1 MGLECPELTL
11 RQAEGTSWGSRIR
24 ILPPLGVPEAPVG
37 SLAVRQE
44 VAQVGPPCQTSPS
57 HQPGQSKNFDSPS
70 SEGTWPA
77 FRECLPV
84 P

>member
-1 MGLECPELTL
+1 MGLECPELML
-11 RQAEGTSWGSRIR
+11 HQAEGTSWGSRSR
-24 ILPPLGVPEAPVG
+24 ILHLLGVPEALVG
-37 SLAVRQE
+37 SLAIRQE
-44 VAQVGPPCQTSPS
+44 VAQVGPPSDLSPS

-77 FRECLPV
+77 FRECLPL